1 LNIFT
6 NPSFFFGIKIME
18 VRFKP
23 ETELRL
29 RELASKSGYSTDDLI
44 EDAMTGYLA
53 GTAEIRIMLDNRFD
67 DIKSRRVK
75 PIDGETFFKNLRLR
89 KRD

>member
-1 LNIFT
+1 
-6 NPSFFFGIKIME
+6 ME

-29 RELASKSGYSTDDLI
+29 LELASKSGYSTDDLI
-44 EDAMTGYLA
+44 EDAMAGYLT
-53 GTAEIRIMLDNRFD
+53 GTAEIRIMLDTRFD

-75 PIDGETFFKNLRLR
+75 PIDGETFFENLRLR